1 MTLLPPLVTLICNGV
16 NFTKSTVL
24 HGSKTGENNL
34 GEHIRDRLQCL
45 DIDFFSF

>member
-1 MTLLPPLVTLICNGV
+1 MALLPPLVTLICNGM

-34 GEHIRDRLQCL
+34 EGRTYKGQAAVFRY
-45 DIDFFSF
+45 